1 MARTTRRF
9 MRGMLT
15 CFAFSFSV
23 GAASASEDFI
33 VIGTGSEAGLYYPM
47 GNALCRLLNK
57 DRGRHGIRCSAEPS
71 GGSIDNLQALREGK
85 VDFALVQSDWQAR
98 AVEGRVDLGDGTPF
112 SDLQAVFSLYPE
124 VFTVVARADAYI
136 VSFGDLRGKRVNIGN
151 PGSGQRATM
160 EVVMTALGW
169 TRDSFSAVYELP
181 SSTQA
186 EALCEGQF
194 DVMIFAVG
202 HPASS
207 VQEATTACD
216 SRIIPVDEPEIAA
229 LISSGQIYSYA
240 EVPAGLYR
248 GNDAA
253 VPSFGF
259 TATLV
264 TTRQQ
269 RLKVVQELVKAVM
282 TQLDVLQQAHPAF
295 AGLDASRMANE
306 GQTAPLHR
314 AARAYYGFAGLLE
327 DVGE

>member
-1 MARTTRRF
+1 MARTTWRS

-15 CFAFSFSV
+15 GFAFAVSAVS
-23 GAASASEDFI
+23 ASASEDFI

-47 GNALCRLLNK
+47 GNAICRLLNK

-71 GGSIDNLQALREGK
+71 GGSIDNLAALREGRI
-85 VDFALVQSDWQAR
+85 DFALVQSDWQAR
-98 AVEGRVDLGDGTPF
+98 AFEGRADFVDGTAF
-112 SDLQAVFSLYPE
+112 EDLRAVFSLYPE
-124 VFTVVARADAYI
+124 VFTVVARADSDI

-160 EVVMTALGW
+160 EVVMTTLGW
-169 TRDSFSAVYELP
+169 TKDSFSAVSELP

-186 EALCEGQF
+186 AALCAGEF
-194 DVMIFAVG
+194 DAMVFAVG

-240 EVPAGLYR
+240 EVPGGLYR

-269 RLKVVQELVKAVM
+269 SLKVVQEMVQAVF
-282 TQLDVLQQAHPAF
+282 TQIYVLQQAHPAF
-295 AGLDASRMANE
+295 ASLDPVRMVNE
-306 GQTAPLHR
+306 GLTAPLHR
-314 AARAYYGFAGLLE
+314 ATRAFYRFEGLLG
-327 DVGE
+327 DVDK